1 MAKNYA
7 SNKCYWR
14 KVLDQ
19 GRIPKV
25 SEECREAFEQFLEEY
40 RNPKPKK
47 KPKYLTQAERHRK
60 YVYTAKEREEA
71 KRRKIRQL
79 QMRFNIKPKT
89 ASAWGGE
96 GDKNDT

>member
-25 SEECREAFEQFLEEY
+25 TEECREAFEQFLEEY

-47 KPKYLTQAERHRK
+47 KPKPLTQAERHRK

-79 QMRFNIKPKT
+79 QMQFNIKPRN
-89 ASAWGGE
+89 GNNE
-96 GDKNDT
+96 P